1 MEDGCVACGA
11 GRFSPSVGAASESDC
26 ALCSKGFFCPA
37 GANKQALCRAGFYG
51 DKEGAANDNCRGECP
66 LGSYCPQGTA
76 NPRPCPAGRFGNAL
90 GLVNDSCTAECPA
103 GNLHCPSGSSEPL
116 PCPLGRFGGAPN
128 LGECKVCVIGTAPR
142 NASALN
148 GDCAACPPGKSAE
161 QYGAVCAPCP
171 RNMFR
176 ATNATIGC
184 EFCPLHRA
192 TGRVPDGANS
202 SEQCRTCPI
211 KYYTREQGEDCRP
224 CPAGQITSGAGT
236 ACFSIDV
243 RLRLAALS
251 HSRFSGNE
259 GFTSSSTR
267 IVPSIRAHDFNPSHF
282 SPLLPSPSLFSQPE
296 CAPGFT
302 PKAPQLGEALR
313 PSEDC
318 VPLECPPF
326 AIKTSNNVA
335 CEGCPMGSFGN
346 RFSRQDKF
354 RACINCSTTPAPCGE
369 FSAACSNDSVVLCP
383 GFLSLPLAADP
394 AKFAQR
400 APAGP
405 DGGACVTAPDS
416 SVSYATNAV
425 VVFYYYYLA
434 AAAGA
439 FLTLAI
445 FLYALCARTDCCL
458 GKAAA
463 ARLREARAVT
473 SGGKMRAP
481 LFKRLCRFFD
491 CAFSR
496 QAVSSADTKL
506 MLMADKRSAFGGVM
520 FLAFAVLI
528 ISLWTWLFLEF
539 VYNNVVQQ
547 GVPDSQ
553 SPTSVLQERS
563 RKDKPSRWAA
573 PANNVL
579 RPPLPPD
586 VNLQLRLLGQR
597 ALGCGAPEP
606 LDYGK
611 VAEKDKV
618 QWSSNETRLLQSQ
631 FPPLSWI
638 ISNTSCTPEAPP
650 GPDVSLLTLSCINC
664 ELSANSFVGFA
675 LPFQCQS
682 FYLEMVSV
690 DALGNVGVVSLDT
703 RFSVATKDGRLLT
716 SVTWTLAPVLSVLE
730 DSAGVVPDGGAV
742 GYRLSQTDASS
753 TTVDPAA
760 ELVDG
765 GFQPKAGLVM
775 VRVELPLQPTL
786 TRTVVSKRQTWPQV
800 VASGVGF
807 LSLV

>member
-1 MEDGCVACGA
+1 MI
-11 GRFSPSVGAASESDC
+11 FS
-26 ALCSKGFFCPA
+26 
-37 GANKQALCRAGFYG
+37 
-51 DKEGAANDNCRGECP
+51 
-66 LGSYCPQGTA
+66 
-76 NPRPCPAGRFGNAL
+76 
-90 GLVNDSCTAECPA
+90 
-103 GNLHCPSGSSEPL
+103 
-116 PCPLGRFGGAPN
+116 
-128 LGECKVCVIGTAPR
+128 
-142 NASALN
+142 
-148 GDCAACPPGKSAE
+148 
-161 QYGAVCAPCP
+161 
-171 RNMFR
+171 
-176 ATNATIGC
+176 
-184 EFCPLHRA
+184 
-192 TGRVPDGANS
+192 
-202 SEQCRTCPI
+202 
-211 KYYTREQGEDCRP
+211 
-224 CPAGQITSGAGT
+224 
-236 ACFSIDV
+236 
-243 RLRLAALS
+243 S
-251 HSRFSGNE
+251 HS
-259 GFTSSSTR
+259 
-267 IVPSIRAHDFNPSHF
+267 PA
-282 SPLLPSPSLFSQPE
+282 LLPFPLSLPSLPPPLQPE
-296 CAPGFT
+296 CASGFT
-302 PKAPQLGEALR
+302 PKAPQLGVKLR
-313 PSEDC
+313 PSDDC
-318 VPLECPPF
+318 VPLECPHF
-326 AIKTSNNVA
+326 AFKTNIA
-335 CEGCPMGSFGN
+335 CLGCPVGRYGARNESELDN
-346 RFSRQDKF
+346 S
-354 RACINCSTTPAPCGE
+354 ACIDCSTALAPCGE
-369 FSAACSNDSVVLCP
+369 FPEACSNETAVLCP
-383 GFLSLPLAADP
+383 GFIPLPLAANPKTFALAPLPGDP
-394 AKFAQR
+394 
-400 APAGP
+400 
-405 DGGACVTAPDS
+405 GACLTAADVS
-416 SVSYATNAV
+416 TVSYATSAV
-425 VVFYYYYLA
+425 TVFYFYYLA

-439 FLTLAI
+439 FLTLTI
-445 FLYALCARTDCCL
+445 LLYALCARTDCCL

-520 FLAFAVLI
+520 FLTFTVLM

-579 RPPLPPD
+579 RPLLPPD

-618 QWSSNETRLLQSQ
+618 QWSFNETRLLQSQ
-631 FPPLSWI
+631 YPPLSWI

-742 GYRLSQTDASS
+742 GYLLSQTDASS